1 MAFSFNYHQR
11 QGFVGVMNALQRLE
25 EDPGRLSL
33 ERARYDDPPPPY
45 PSSGETTQPASPA
58 EAHVTDEAALQA
70 RRNLMLRSMPYAQ
83 FDSQT
88 RRERER
94 IVYQRGEER
103 YGRRRTLPYDE
114 TADLL
119 ANSQNNIRA
128 RWVEQGIWKEEWGP
142 AWPKGAKPWDNRWR
156 SSRENT
162 GGPRPFGRWLHE
174 KRPDPKLPSPE
185 PAPEPETK
193 AIRNIFVGLGREEPN
208 ATTEEPGHASAPD
221 VTEAPAAT
229 SERDTSASRPY
240 QQFLFQVS
248 KEREWVRDELQFK
261 RSAGTID
268 IDAMAYEST
277 KKNWIEDEIW
287 NPAWGELPGTTWM
300 HEDLEEED
308 ERRTSIPQ
316 PDAVSNDEQPPRLPS
331 PRSFNSEPTPG
342 VYNDGTSSNN
352 LSTVPEEVDA
362 SSGVI
367 ARARGKRKRAKGTSR
382 LPTVKESPRS
392 AEESAGRALRSVRSS
407 KVMKPSESES
417 TVSNTRFRKKNYR
430 MFGPG
435 EISNL
440 IRQNSTSHTP
450 GGDDTIVAPG
460 NEQFS
465 TKRPIRTCRRSSLG
479 LAGSGMSKP
488 KSRIEHQRQPDART
502 KNATLQLPSAGALN
516 NTRQRRRTVENQP
529 IATKVPRRSK
539 RIAAQMRN
547 IPVERERKTAAS
559 GEAKGRS
566 RSSPHATSISADSN
580 RIRKRQ
586 CSSNGG
592 TQARRQSRS

>member
-1 MAFSFNYHQR
+1 MAFSFNFHQR
-11 QGFVGVMNALQRLE
+11 QGFDGVMNALQRLE
-25 EDPGRLSL
+25 EDPVRLHM

-58 EAHVTDEAALQA
+58 EAPVTDEEALLA
-70 RRNLMLRSMPYAQ
+70 RNRAMLRSWPYGQ

-88 RRERER
+88 SRERER
-94 IVYQRGEER
+94 IEYQLGEER
-103 YGRRRTLPYDE
+103 YGRRQTLPFDE

-119 ANSQNNIRA
+119 ANSQNNVRA
-128 RWVEQGIWKEEWGP
+128 RWVEQGIWKEKWGP
-142 AWPKGAKPWDNRWR
+142 AWPKGAKPWDHRWR

-185 PAPEPETK
+185 PAPEPETE
-193 AIRNIFVGLGREEPN
+193 AIRNIFVGLGQEEPN
-208 ATTEEPGHASAPD
+208 ATTEEPGRASTPD

-248 KEREWVRDELQFK
+248 KEREWIRDELQFK

-268 IDAMAYEST
+268 IDAMAYKST
-277 KKNWIEDEIW
+277 KKNWIEDGIW
-287 NPAWGELPGTTWM
+287 NPAWGELPGTTWL
-300 HEDLEEED
+300 HEDLEDED
-308 ERRTSIPQ
+308 ERRTSKTQ
-316 PDAVSNDEQPPRLPS
+316 PNVVSNDEQSPRLPS
-331 PRSFNSEPTPG
+331 PRSLNSEPTPD
-342 VYNDGTSSNN
+342 VYNDGTNSNN

-362 SSGVI
+362 PSGVI
-367 ARARGKRKRAKGTSR
+367 ARARGKRKRTKGTSR
-382 LPTVKESPRS
+382 LPTVKVSPRP
-392 AEESAGRALRSVRSS
+392 AEESAGRVLRSVRSS
-407 KVMKPSESES
+407 KVMKPSESGS
-417 TVSNTRFRKKNYR
+417 TVPNTRFRKQDYR

-435 EISNL
+435 EKSNL
-440 IRQNSTSHTP
+440 IPQNSTSRTP
-450 GGDDTIVAPG
+450 GGDDTILPPG
-460 NEQFS
+460 NEQSS
-465 TKRPIRTCRRSSLG
+465 TKRTIRTSRRSSLG
-479 LAGSGMSKP
+479 LAGSGTSKP
-488 KSRIEHQRQPDART
+488 KSRIEHQRQPNTRT

-516 NTRQRRRTVENQP
+516 NTRQRRPTVEDQP

-547 IPVERERKTAAS
+547 TPVERERKTAAS
-559 GEAKGRS
+559 GESKGRS
-566 RSSPHATSISADSN
+566 RSTPHATSTSADSN